1 MVNPVRPARPPA
13 GRERFSSAAA
23 DSDRD
28 EEAAMG
34 DTGCA
39 GPALRVERGTASEE
53 DLAAL
58 TAVLLALRARPA
70 RQPPDR
76 PARGPHWGHRPA
88 GYQGWRA
95 GPAG

>member
-1 MVNPVRPARPPA
+1 M
-13 GRERFSSAAA
+13 
-23 DSDRD
+23 DDTDR
-28 EEAAMG
+28 
-34 DTGCA
+34 T

-70 RQPPDR
+70 RPAPHR
-76 PARGPHWGHRPA
+76 PAGTPHWGHRPA

-95 GPAG
+95 GPTR